1 MKLRAWDKED
11 EEYITWEQLIRIPYN
26 QFFYQ
31 QTDPSAPI
39 LSILTDPHLTLER
52 WTGLYDK
59 NGTEI
64 YEGDI
69 LVSRRQYKRLYDAG
83 YTGIVQPRTHYAD
96 YEYGDIGGQLTQAKA
111 NFCEVVGNIH
121 QK

>member
-26 QFFYQ
+26 QFFYR

-39 LSILTDPHLTLER
+39 LSILTDPHLTLEQ

-69 LVSRRQYKRLYDAG
+69 LRGGLLNEDCTVFYHETNGYYVAQGEHYKVFAHKFW
-83 YTGIVQPRTHYAD
+83 Q
-96 YEYGDIGGQLTQAKA
+96 
-111 NFCEVVGNIH
+111 FEVVGNIH